1 MNVRATMSSRPSP
14 LKSAIS
20 SAPIAWSVTPGTASL
35 FHPTQAVDFDNDG
48 YDDLPIAAAPSFPTP
63 FYDERPSKVFVVR
76 GGAHGLTSEPALT
89 LSGAPGYGVAFTA
102 GD

>member
-1 MNVRATMSSRPSP
+1 MTDGRALLRNGDGLVRRGAEP
-14 LKSAIS
+14 L
-20 SAPIAWSVTPGTASL
+20 G
-35 FHPTQAVDFDNDG
+35 
-48 YDDLPIAAAPSFPTP
+48 FPTP
-63 FYDERPSKVFVVR
+63 FYDERPSKVFIAR